1 MVQFIEPMR
10 HGEPFEPLPWLG
22 WAKSGCADHLSRG
35 ALWTWFVLA
44 LHARRT
50 DRDYPAF
57 PLLQKT
63 IGVGRIRARRFI
75 GELAGKGLIRA
86 EICAGSRKR
95 RYVFLWH
102 PLYERPQSVPKKAPG
117 QVRES
122 GADTMA
128 RLRRSIGA

>member
-22 WAKSGCADHLSRG
+22 WAKGGAAAGLSKG

-57 PLLQKT
+57 PLLHKT
-63 IGVGRIRARRFI
+63 LGVGRLRARRFI
-75 GELAGKGLIRA
+75 GELADKGLIRA
-86 EICAGSRKR
+86 ERCSGSRKR

-102 PLYERPQSVPKKAPG
+102 PLYETPRPVPRKAPG
-117 QVRES
+117 RVRES
-122 GADTMA
+122 VADPLA
-128 RLRRSIGA
+128 ALKKSVSL

>member
-22 WAKSGCADHLSRG
+22 WAKGGAAAGLSKG
-35 ALWTWFVLA
+35 ALWTWLVLA
-44 LHARRT
+44 LHARRN

-57 PLLQKT
+57 SLLQRT
-63 IGVGRIRARRFI
+63 IGVGHVRARRFI
-75 GELAGKGLIRA
+75 GELANKGLIRA
-86 EICAGSRKR
+86 ERCAGSRKR

-102 PLYERPQSVPKKAPG
+102 PIYETPRQVLKKGPSR
-117 QVRES
+117 VRES
-122 GADTMA
+122 VEDPIT

>member
-22 WAKSGCADHLSRG
+22 WAKGGVAAGLSKG
-35 ALWTWFVLA
+35 ALWTWLVLA

-57 PLLQKT
+57 SLLQRT
-63 IGVGRIRARRFI
+63 IGVGRVRARRFI
-75 GELAGKGLIRA
+75 GELAAKGLIRD
-86 EICAGSRKR
+86 ERCAGSRKR

-102 PLYERPQSVPKKAPG
+102 PLYETPRQVPKKGPSR
-117 QVRES
+117 VRES
-122 GADTMA
+122 VEDPIT